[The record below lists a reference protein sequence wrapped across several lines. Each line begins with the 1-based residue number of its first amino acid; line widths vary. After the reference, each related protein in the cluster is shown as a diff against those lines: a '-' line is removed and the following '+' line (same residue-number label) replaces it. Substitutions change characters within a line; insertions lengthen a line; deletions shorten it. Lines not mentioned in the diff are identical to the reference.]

1 MGTISITIK
10 LVWRGEH
17 VTFKNLSS
25 KLECKTDT
33 TNNNKNF
40 GRILITG
47 WVSRVLIV
55 CEKLRIFLKNSFQDA
70 FTGKPITTE
79 AEFSSFVCERK
90 TDNCQ
95 AKLGCPK

>member
-17 VTFKNLSS
+17 AIFKNLSS

-33 TNNNKNF
+33 SNNNKNF

-47 WVSRVLIV
+47 
-55 CEKLRIFLKNSFQDA
+55 
-70 FTGKPITTE
+70 
-79 AEFSSFVCERK
+79 
-90 TDNCQ
+90 
-95 AKLGCPK
+95 